1 MPSPG
6 LSTACP
12 GSESFPAF
20 VGRAG
25 IPGGSLGGLPSRVRD
40 VERPGDGRAPR
51 RTLAGAELL
60 SYQAP
65 DLDAL
70 LKKAKA
76 GDQPA
81 LMEVL
86 EHAGPQIRA
95 RLAAKISGPWKAAID
110 EDDVMQVTYI
120 EAVMRL
126 DHFTSGQF
134 KEFTAWLSRLAENN
148 LIDAI
153 RAMECAKRPNPSKK
167 LSVAPGVDSMTTLVE
182 LLGVTYNTPSMNAAR
197 GEAAGILEDAI
208 KALPPDYETVIRMYD
223 IQGKNVQEV
232 ATELK
237 RSEGAVFMLR
247 ARAHDRLRELL
258 GSGSKFFSRSS

>member
-1 MPSPG
+1 MPPPG
-6 LSTACP
+6 LHPASTAP
-12 GSESFPAF
+12 SGMSSAGLHSF
-20 VGRAG
+20 VGEALRPRSVPAPARSRAAT
-25 IPGGSLGGLPSRVRD
+25 D
-40 VERPGDGRAPR
+40 
-51 RTLAGAELL
+51 LA
-60 SYQAP
+60 YQPP
-65 DLDAL
+65 DLDGL

-76 GDQPA
+76 GDQAA

-86 EHAGPQIRA
+86 ENAGPQIRA
-95 RLAAKISGPWKAAID
+95 RLASKISGPWKAAID

-126 DHFTSGQF
+126 DHFTSGQY
-134 KEFTAWLSRLAENN
+134 KEFMAWLSRLAENN

-153 RAMECAKRPNPSKK
+153 RAMECAKRPNPTKK

-232 ATELK
+232 ATELR